1 MRKKQANSIER
12 HPKQYAKQRK
22 DFTEEEVAYYT
33 RTFNEKN
40 KYMSS
45 EFKELTPKEFYRSI
59 FPEGTFEQFNNMS
72 EHNHLPSIVILRYR
86 NNLKLFLCRNIINTC
101 LTLHP
106 PSYYLLHL

>member
-59 FPEGTFEQFNNMS
+59 FPKGTFEQFNNMS
-72 EHNHLPSIVILRYR
+72 EHKPNGILSILYDEEQGGRSDPV
-86 NNLKLFLCRNIINTC
+86 
-101 LTLHP
+101 
-106 PSYYLLHL
+106 